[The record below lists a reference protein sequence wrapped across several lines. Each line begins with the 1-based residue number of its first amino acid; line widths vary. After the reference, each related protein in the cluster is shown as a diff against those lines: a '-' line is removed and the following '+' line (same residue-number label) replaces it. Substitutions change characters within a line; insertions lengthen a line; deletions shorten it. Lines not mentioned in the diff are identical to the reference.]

1 MYTINTQIELN
12 SLQVV
17 EIKII
22 ELLFYFI
29 VYLCFHFLP
38 MPLLPVSVTSRGH
51 TESLQL

>member
-29 VYLCFHFLP
+29 VYLY
-38 MPLLPVSVTSRGH
+38 VSIFYPCQYC
-51 TESLQL
+51 LFQ